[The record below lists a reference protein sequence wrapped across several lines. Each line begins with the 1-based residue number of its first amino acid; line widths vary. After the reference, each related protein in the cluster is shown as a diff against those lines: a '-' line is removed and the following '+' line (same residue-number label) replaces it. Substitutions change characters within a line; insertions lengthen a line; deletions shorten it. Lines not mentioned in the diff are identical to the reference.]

1 MRASRWIVVSA
12 LLCLRMAVATP
23 SLAGSICGTVR
34 DALTTQP
41 VAQAALFLF
50 DNLDQYTGLYAGSDV
65 AGQYCIN
72 NVTPGTYTLQV
83 KVDDYIVAVV
93 PGIVVTETPTGVNV
107 DLRRRFALDEP
118 WPNPASGSVSFRL
131 QAPAESRVQLDVFD
145 AAGRRV
151 YGWDGTAPQ
160 SGERTIQWNLQDFN
174 HTEVQ
179 SGIYFVRLRAANFTA
194 VRRFVRL
201 R

>member
-1 MRASRWIVVSA
+1 MRASRWIFASA
-12 LLCLRMAVATP
+12 LIAIWMAVATP

-50 DNLDQYTGLYAGSDV
+50 DNLDQYTGLYAGSDIT
-65 AGQYCIN
+65 GHYCIN
-72 NVTPGTYTLQV
+72 NITPGTYTLQV
-83 KVDDYIVAVV
+83 KVNDYVVAVV
-93 PGIVVTETPTGVNV
+93 PGIVVTDSPTGVNV

-118 WPNPASGSVSFRL
+118 WPNPAASLVSFRL
-131 QAPAESRVQLDVFD
+131 QAPPESRVQLDVFD

-151 YGWDGTAPQ
+151 YGWDGRAPGN
-160 SGERTIQWNLQDFN
+160 GERTIEWNLRDFN
-174 HTEVQ
+174 GTELQ
-179 SGIYFVRLRAANFTA
+179 SGIYFVRLRAANATA